1 VTNGRARIQQQRLA
15 MRKNFKNKKKV
26 EKHMIT
32 DYHQRVFK
40 LLVLHFKDLNL
51 LHAIKIEEELE
62 VRAG

>member
-1 VTNGRARIQQQRLA
+1 
-15 MRKNFKNKKKV
+15 MRKIFKYKKKV
-26 EKHMIT
+26 EKRIIT